1 MTRATHFFL
10 LLIAAISLTATVATA
25 QDAPVPK
32 PVTPSKSTDLID
44 DMADPKAPYAGL
56 KRLTPQYD
64 VWLDPKKKQVIMA
77 GTIVLRRGPLEL
89 LACLKHTKEHESI
102 VAVETKAYV
111 VHAALL
117 ACGAEPGNPA
127 KFLPEFTPA
136 RGTEIEVTAS
146 WKDELGKEKSIDAR
160 KWLRNVRTGEE
171 LKYPWVFGGSGFWR
185 DPADGKQYYQAEEGD
200 FICISNFASAM
211 LDLPIESSQ
220 ANSTLL
226 FEAFTENIPADGTKV
241 LLTLTPKVE
250 KKGDKKNDA
259 DTKPSAEAKPK
270 T

>member
-1 MTRATHFFL
+1 MTRATQFFL
-10 LLIAAISLTATVATA
+10 LLIFGVVLSATYVIA
-25 QDAPVPK
+25 QDAPAPK
-32 PVTPSKSTDLID
+32 PVNPKQPTDLID

-56 KRLTPQYD
+56 KRLTPEFD
-64 VWLDPKKKQVIMA
+64 VWLDQKKKQVVMS

-146 WKDELGKEKSIDAR
+146 WTDEQGNKKSIDAR

-171 LKYPWVFGGSGFWR
+171 SKYPWVFGGSGFWK

-200 FICISNFASAM
+200 FICISNFSSAM

-241 LLTLTPKVE
+241 LLTLTPKLD
-250 KKGDKKNDA
+250 KKGGA
-259 DTKPSAEAKPK
+259 GAKPQASDK
-270 T
+270 PGT